1 MILVID
7 NYDSFV
13 HNLARYLRQ
22 LGAPVEVV
30 RNDQITASDVQAMQP
45 RAIVLS
51 PGPCSPDEAGASLEI
66 VRQLYRSVPML
77 GVCLGHQTI
86 AQALGA
92 KVVRSGRPRH
102 GIASTIEHTGRALFA
117 GVPSPFQVG
126 RYHSLVVEPG
136 TLPPEL
142 KPTAWTD
149 DGVLMAYEHST
160 LPLYGV
166 QFHPES
172 VLTEHGY
179 ALLANFLSAC
189 GMTVAHPELTQSARI
204 APTPPPLDAPSLD
217 DGATSRVVTF

>member
-22 LGAPVEVV
+22 LGAGVEVA
-30 RNDQITASDVQAMQP
+30 RNDRLTASDIKAMRP
-45 RAIVLS
+45 KAIVLS
-51 PGPCSPDEAGASLEI
+51 PGPCSPDEAGHSLDI
-66 VRQLYRSVPML
+66 VRKLHREIPML

-86 AQALGA
+86 AQALGG
-92 KVVRSGRPRH
+92 KVVQSGRPRH
-102 GIASTIEHTGRALFA
+102 GIASAIEHRGERLFA

-126 RYHSLVVEPG
+126 RYHSLVVEAES
-136 TLPPEL
+136 LPDVL
-142 KPTAWTD
+142 RPTAWTND
-149 DGVLMAYEHST
+149 RVLMAFEHVS

-179 ALLANFLSAC
+179 TLLANFLSTC
-189 GMTVAHPELTQSARI
+189 GLTVHPAKLAQSSRVV
-204 APTPPPLDAPSLD
+204 PPLPSFD
-217 DGATSRVVTF
+217 EPTTSRVVTF